1 MKVFAAVIAVHRAA
15 LARLV
20 SRRKRLGRLEKILRG
35 AVLVPIFGS
44 MLVALRLWARFR
56 GPLETKA
63 TTQFGARFT
72 CRLPDFIQ
80 TYLYLF
86 GVWEPDITAYIG
98 RRLAPGRT
106 FIDVGANIGYHAL
119 LASVGGQSPVVAIE
133 ASPRIFRMLQDEVRV
148 NDAGSVRLVNAAVSD
163 QTGSCAVYGG
173 PLGNIGLSTTVRQ
186 RGFDA
191 EAEVVA
197 APLGDLL
204 EPQELRTAQLVK
216 IDVEGGEDA
225 VLRGMTECLK
235 ACPDDVEIL
244 VELSPQWWSDR
255 RQTPVDVLRPLLD
268 AGFHVYRIDNN
279 LWPWRYLWPNDV
291 RPPVRVAEP
300 LTKRVKRLDLVLSR
314 TDRPTL

>member
-1 MKVFAAVIAVHRAA
+1 MSVFSTVITVHRAA

-20 SRRKRLGRLEKILRG
+20 TRRQRVSRLEKILRG

-56 GPLETKA
+56 GPLETTT

-86 GVWEPDITAYIG
+86 GVWEPDITAFIG

-106 FIDVGANIGYHAL
+106 FIDVGANIGYHTL
-119 LASVGGQSPVVAIE
+119 LASMGSQSAVVAIE
-133 ASPRIFRMLQDEVRV
+133 ASPKIFRMLQDEVRINGV
-148 NDAGSVRLVNAAVSD
+148 ESVRLVNAAVSD
-163 QTGSCAVYGG
+163 QRGTCAIYGG
-173 PLGNIGLSTTVRQ
+173 PPGNLGLSTTVRQ
-186 RGFDA
+186 RGFSA
-191 EAEVVA
+191 EAEVVS

-225 VLRGMTECLK
+225 VLRGMAQCLE

-244 VELSPQWWSDR
+244 VELSPRWWSDR
-255 RQTPVDVLRPLLD
+255 RQTPNDVLRPLLD
-268 AGFHVYRIDNN
+268 AGFHVYRIHNN

-291 RPPVRVAEP
+291 RPPVRVGES
-300 LTKRVKRLDLVLSR
+300 LTRRVKRLDLVLSR
-314 TDRPTL
+314 SDRQTL

>member
-1 MKVFAAVIAVHRAA
+1 MRVFLAVITVHRVA
-15 LARLV
+15 LAWLV
-20 SRRKRLGRLEKILRG
+20 TRRQRVSRLEKILRG
-35 AVLVPIFGS
+35 TVLVPIFGS

-72 CRLPDFIQ
+72 CRLPDLIQ

-86 GVWEPDITAYIG
+86 GVWEPDITAFIS

-106 FIDVGANIGYHAL
+106 FIDVGANIGYHTL
-119 LASVGGQSPVVAIE
+119 LASLGGQSPVVAIE
-133 ASPRIFRMLQDEVRV
+133 ASPKIFRMLQDQVRV
-148 NDAGSVRLVNAAVSD
+148 NGVGSVRMVNAAVSD
-163 QTGSCAVYGG
+163 HQGICRIYGG
-173 PLGNIGLSTTVRQ
+173 PLRNIGLSTTVRR
-186 RGFDA
+186 RGFGP
-191 EAEVVA
+191 EAEVA
-197 APLGDLL
+197 SAPLGDLL
-204 EPQELRTAQLVK
+204 EPQEMSTAQLVK

-225 VLRGMTECLK
+225 VLRGMSACLE

-244 VELSPQWWSDR
+244 VELSPRWWSDR
-255 RQTPVDVLRPLLD
+255 RQTPMDVLRPLLD

-300 LTKRVKRLDLVLSR
+300 LTRRVKRLDLVLSR
-314 TDRPTL
+314 SDRPTL